1 MKLGQWFGLFILA
14 ISLYI
19 LWEIRFLLL
28 LVFAA
33 VLVAVAL
40 DGVVNFLRRWRIS
53 QGVAIALTLF
63 VLLAIIITLIT
74 LIVPPFSKEFEE
86 LIKLLPKGFQAVSR
100 WLEELQM
107 RIFGESLFNFVTN
120 GDLLRQF
127 QSFANPLLS
136 RGINFF
142 FDTLGGVLSV
152 LLILVLAV
160 MFLSDPAAYRQGFIR
175 IFPSFYRNRVDTILK
190 RCEVNLRAWM
200 LGTLTAMSV
209 VGILSFVGLSLL
221 GVRLYFAHALIAG
234 LFNLIPNIGPTLS
247 LIPPTVIA
255 SLDAPWKAIAV
266 VVLYFFIQ
274 QTDAYLV
281 TPYVMSQQ
289 LELPP
294 ALTLMAQIFFTTFL
308 GLPGLIL
315 ALPLMVVS
323 RVWIEEA
330 LVKDILDP
338 WQKRG

>member
-1 MKLGQWFGLFILA
+1 MKLGEWFGLLLLL

-53 QGVAIALTLF
+53 QGIAIALTLLA
-63 VLLAIIITLIT
+63 LLAVIVTLVS
-74 LIVPPFSKEFEE
+74 LILPPFTREFEE
-86 LIKLLPKGFQAVSR
+86 LVKLLPKGFQAVGK
-100 WLEELQM
+100 WLEEIQVAVL
-107 RIFGESLFNFVTN
+107 GETVFDFSTN
-120 GDLLRQF
+120 GELLRQL
-127 QSFANPLLS
+127 QAFANPLLS
-136 RGINFF
+136 RGLNFF
-142 FDTLGGVLSV
+142 FDTIGGILSII
-152 LLILVLAV
+152 LILALAV
-160 MFLSDPAAYRQGFIR
+160 MFLADPATYRQGFIR
-175 IFPSFYRNRVDTILK
+175 MFPSFYRNRANTILK

-200 LGTLTAMSV
+200 VGTLTAMSV
-209 VGILSFVGLSLL
+209 VGVLSFIGLSLL

-266 VVLYFFIQ
+266 VILYFFIQ

-294 ALTLMAQIFFTTFL
+294 AITLIAQIFFTTFL
-308 GLPGLIL
+308 GLSGLIL

-330 LVKDILDP
+330 LIKDVLDP
-338 WQKRG
+338 WQKIH